1 VQSEIGKEFVPV
13 KNIDVAKEMGEK
25 KEHEVL
31 NRLPELRDRHWEK
44 DVHTTSAWA
53 HLLHSSSS
61 LLHMRELSLSTS
73 DIIMHYWTWQVD
85 DGTALICRF

>member
-1 VQSEIGKEFVPV
+1 MQSEISKEFVPV

-61 LLHMRELSLSTS
+61 LTHAQAVAVNLRYH
-73 DIIMHYWTWQVD
+73 H
-85 DGTALICRF
+85 ALLDVAGR